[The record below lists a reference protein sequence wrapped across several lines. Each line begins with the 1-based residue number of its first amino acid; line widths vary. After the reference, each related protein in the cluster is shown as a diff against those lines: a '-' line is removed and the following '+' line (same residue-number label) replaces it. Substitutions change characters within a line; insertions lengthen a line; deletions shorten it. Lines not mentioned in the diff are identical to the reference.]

1 MMVIPHPPK
10 LQLMPSMQ
18 LPIKTSV
25 FQTLA
30 GVSMHNTEF
39 SKEGL
44 AQDEEKMRKWLIMV
58 LVVVVMVFYL
68 RNAIH
73 QSRVSRRVLGNASHY
88 FEWKSC
94 NI

>member
-10 LQLMPSMQ
+10 LQLMMPSMQ

-25 FQTLA
+25 FQTSA

-44 AQDEEKMRKWLIMV
+44 AQDEEKNEKMAN
-58 LVVVVMVFYL
+58 YG
-68 RNAIH
+68 
-73 QSRVSRRVLGNASHY
+73 SCRRSHG
-88 FEWKSC
+88 FLPQKCHPSESSVAPGSW
-94 NI
+94 

>member
-25 FQTLA
+25 FQTSA

-58 LVVVVMVFYL
+58 LVVVFFYL

>member
-25 FQTLA
+25 FQTSAA
-30 GVSMHNTEF
+30 GVSMHNIPKF
-39 SKEGL
+39 PKGL
-44 AQDEEKMRKWLIMV
+44 AQDEEKNEKMANYGSCRHEAGFFTSEMPSI
-58 LVVVVMVFYL
+58 
-68 RNAIH
+68 
-73 QSRVSRRVLGNASHY
+73 RVECRAYNASHY

>member
-25 FQTLA
+25 FQTSA

-58 LVVVVMVFYL
+58 LVVVFFLPQKCHPSESSV
-68 RNAIH
+68 APG
-73 QSRVSRRVLGNASHY
+73 S
-88 FEWKSC
+88 W
-94 NI
+94 

>member
-25 FQTLA
+25 FQTSA

-58 LVVVVMVFYL
+58 LVVVVFYL

-73 QSRVSRRVLGNASHY
+73 QSRVSRRVVGNASHY